1 LRQLPGKIV
10 MASGNVGKLR
20 EIARI
25 LGDRNI
31 TVVPQSD
38 FGVSD
43 AEETGLTFVENA
55 LIKAR
60 HAASITG
67 LPAIADDSGLAV
79 DALDGRPGVYSARYS
94 GPDADPEKN
103 IDRLLAELDGVPD
116 EQRGATFHCVACF
129 VTPDKSEPLIA
140 RGEWHGVILHERQGD
155 GGFGYDP
162 VFFDPE
168 LGCSSAELRADQKN
182 ARSHRGLA
190 LQELARQLRELEWPQ
205 S

>member
-1 LRQLPGKIV
+1 
-10 MASGNVGKLR
+10 MASGNAGKLR

-25 LGDRNI
+25 LGDFEIN
-31 TVVPQSD
+31 VVPQSD
-38 FGVSD
+38 FDIAD
-43 AEETGLTFVENA
+43 AEETGSTFVENA

-60 HAASITG
+60 HAASATG
-67 LPAIADDSGLAV
+67 IAAIGDDSGLAV

-94 GPDADPEKN
+94 GPEADPEKN

-129 VTPDKSEPLIA
+129 VTPDESEPIIA
-140 RGEWHGVILHERQGD
+140 EGKWRGVILRERQGD

-168 LGCSSAELRADQKN
+168 LGRSSAQLSAEEKN
-182 ARSHRGLA
+182 TRSHRGQALA
-190 LQELARQLRELEWPQ
+190 ELARQLCELQ
-205 S
+205 